1 MKFNSTLRLLVL
13 ITAVLAFAGVASA
26 QGIVYDSGS
35 TYSNLAMTATVQT
48 ALNLEIST
56 HASGA
61 TVSGTEGSGSY
72 ALNFGN
78 VNGLGLGTPSTN
90 VTKTA
95 VSGGFLYTTPI
106 TLTPSFSGFAETT
119 ATIKVHQPAA
129 DGAAAVAMAR
139 EGSTD
144 EIDAGTLPAT
154 ATSFTT
160 AASNGTAITR
170 YVGVKVLNGNAGAT
184 YEAGLRTMNLIYT
197 ISVP

>member
-13 ITAVLAFAGVASA
+13 TTAVLAFAGVASA
-26 QGIVYDSGS
+26 QGIKYDTTS

-48 ALNLEIST
+48 AINLEIST

-61 TVSGTEGSGSY
+61 TVTGTEGSGSY

-78 VNGLGLGTPSTN
+78 VNGLGLGTPTAN

-106 TLTPSFSGFAETT
+106 TLTPSFSGFTGTT
-119 ATIKVHQPAA
+119 ATIKVHQPAG
-129 DGAAAVAMAR
+129 DGAPAVAMAR

-144 EIDAGTLPAT
+144 EIDAGTVPAT
-154 ATSFTT
+154 ATSFT
-160 AASNGTAITR
+160 AAAVNGTAITR

-184 YEAGLRTMNLIYT
+184 YQAGVRTMNLIYT